1 MCPKR
6 VCVTCGEPSRRIVDA
21 HRRDEADD
29 STRRKNH
36 AAANPS
42 SGFSTPAPEV
52 GWEYDRTTVGWSDCG
67 HDNWRRGV
75 ILDPYAGPG
84 TTLQV
89 ASGHGFSSIGIDLD
103 ERNTQLAEK
112 RIGMFLEMR
121 S

>member
-1 MCPKR
+1 M
-6 VCVTCGEPSRRIVDA
+6 SA
-21 HRRDEADD
+21 
-29 STRRKNH
+29 
-36 AAANPS
+36 
-42 SGFSTPAPEV
+42 
-52 GWEYDRTTVGWSDCG
+52 SDTKIIPT
-67 HDNWRRGV
+67 GV
-75 ILDPYAGPG
+75 PFTQIPNALILDPYAGTG